1 MFPVHRYHATALLF
15 LFLALTAFA
24 LTGPAHA
31 APEIAPGST
40 VKAASVIV
48 LDVDRDQLLYEQNAD
63 ALIPPASLTKIMS
76 IFVALDSIDAGKA
89 DMNSLVPISKHAA
102 ETGGSRMGLTEGE
115 TVSLNDLF
123 LGMSV
128 SSGNDASMAVAE
140 FIGGSEQNFV
150 DMMNAKA
157 SSLGMSN
164 THFVN
169 PNGLPAK
176 DQYTTAR
183 DMMLLA
189 RAYLH
194 SHLEMLVYHNTHYL
208 RHGQTLTWNKN
219 PLLGNFEGADGL
231 KTGWVNKSGY
241 NIIATAERD
250 GHRILAVVLGPRIH

>member
-15 LFLALTAFA
+15 LFLGLTALA
-24 LTGPAHA
+24 ITGPAHA

-128 SSGNDASMAVAE
+128 SSGNDASMAVA
-140 FIGGSEQNFV
+140 
-150 DMMNAKA
+150 
-157 SSLGMSN
+157 
-164 THFVN
+164 
-169 PNGLPAK
+169 
-176 DQYTTAR
+176 
-183 DMMLLA
+183 
-189 RAYLH
+189 
-194 SHLEMLVYHNTHYL
+194 
-208 RHGQTLTWNKN
+208 
-219 PLLGNFEGADGL
+219 
-231 KTGWVNKSGY
+231 
-241 NIIATAERD
+241 
-250 GHRILAVVLGPRIH
+250 

>member
-1 MFPVHRYHATALLF
+1 
-15 LFLALTAFA
+15 
-24 LTGPAHA
+24 
-31 APEIAPGST
+31 
-40 VKAASVIV
+40 
-48 LDVDRDQLLYEQNAD
+48 
-63 ALIPPASLTKIMS
+63 MS

-157 SSLGMSN
+157 ISLGMFN

-169 PNGLPAK
+169 PNVFRPK
-176 DQYTTAR
+176 VSSQQPVT
-183 DMMLLA
+183 
-189 RAYLH
+189 
-194 SHLEMLVYHNTHYL
+194 
-208 RHGQTLTWNKN
+208 
-219 PLLGNFEGADGL
+219 
-231 KTGWVNKSGY
+231 
-241 NIIATAERD
+241 
-250 GHRILAVVLGPRIH
+250 